1 MMLVLLAMGIY
12 GSGVVGWQ
20 IRTSNDID
28 VVAKAKDLH
37 PKLALGMTGFF
48 ALGAVGEQGGRVGG
62 GRGAKRRVGGGR
74 RFLFVSSRAL
84 FYHLV
89 HPPRLS
95 PGGIMSCV
103 MQGVP
108 ILSSAHSKTAIAGL
122 LLLALQGMLSA
133 FFADDPGLRTTH
145 AFLGTGIL
153 GLFLVHAVL
162 GLQLGLSIA

>member
-1 MMLVLLAMGIY
+1 
-12 GSGVVGWQ
+12 
-20 IRTSNDID
+20 
-28 VVAKAKDLH
+28 
-37 PKLALGMTGFF
+37 
-48 ALGAVGEQGGRVGG
+48 
-62 GRGAKRRVGGGR
+62 
-74 RFLFVSSRAL
+74 
-84 FYHLV
+84 
-89 HPPRLS
+89 
-95 PGGIMSCV
+95 MSCV
-103 MQGVP
+103 MQGGP